1 MKKYLPLLLVCFL
14 ALPLL
19 SIAKND
25 ADEETVR
32 IGQEFHH
39 NNVKMN
45 LMALG
50 LTNFSFQYERALSRK
65 FSVCMGLR
73 LQPTT
78 NLPFRNYIRDHA
90 DRNQLDSVGLNFL
103 NRAKINNWAFTPEVR
118 YYFGKKP
125 LNGFYVA
132 PYCRVSY
139 YGLTW
144 GYLFNDNAN
153 VGHSLDFRGE
163 ARSFTFGLLLGCQWH
178 ISKTVL
184 LDWWMIGP
192 AFGSANFS
200 ANANGEL
207 SQVSQQD
214 RDKLEADLNNAFN
227 SVGNSFNVSSHTTVS
242 DKGVKIT
249 GDAPFGGVR
258 TGLCLGISF

>member
-1 MKKYLPLLLVCFL
+1 MKKTLLILFAILTV
-14 ALPLL
+14 
-19 SIAKND
+19 SNQMVSAKNNTN
-25 ADEETVR
+25 EETVT
-32 IGQEFHH
+32 IGNEFNK
-39 NNVKMN
+39 NNFKIN
-45 LMALG
+45 LLALG

-65 FSVCMGLR
+65 FSVSMGIR

-90 DRNQLDSVGLNFL
+90 DKNQLDTVGLDFL

-118 YYFGKKP
+118 YYFGHKP

-139 YGLTW
+139 YNLTW
-144 GYLFNDNAN
+144 GYLFNDQTNLT
-153 VGHSLDFRGE
+153 HTLDFRGE
-163 ARSFTFGLLLGCQWH
+163 ARSFTFGLMFGCQWH
-178 ISKTVL
+178 LGDNFL

-192 AFGSANFS
+192 AYGSANFN
-200 ANANGEL
+200 ANANADL

-214 RDKLEADLNNAFN
+214 RVKLESNLNNAFN
-227 SVGNSFNVSSHTTVS
+227 SVGNSFKVSSHTTVS
-242 DKGVKIT
+242 DKGVKII

-258 TGLCLGISF
+258 TGFCLGFCF